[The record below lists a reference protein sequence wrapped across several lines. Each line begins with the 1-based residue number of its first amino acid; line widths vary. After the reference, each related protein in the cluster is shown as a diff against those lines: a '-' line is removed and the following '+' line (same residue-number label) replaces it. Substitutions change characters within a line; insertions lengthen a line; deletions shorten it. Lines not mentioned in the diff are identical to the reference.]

1 MLSPTHFIPHFYPQ
15 APTKTMAAS
24 DEVAVNSIT
33 DTTGDDGATA
43 EIPFIPASLRQTVKP
58 EVVDDAI
65 VVVGQ
70 RQKKRKRNKKAG
82 VGGDDSSETPSTLAG
97 HTKVEPEDIVPFDFA
112 SVPNILDDAPSERGE
127 LGDERPGKR
136 LRSKK
141 GMGMFF
147 RF

>member
-1 MLSPTHFIPHFYPQ
+1 
-15 APTKTMAAS
+15 MAAP

-43 EIPFIPASLRQTVKP
+43 EIPFVPAPLRQTVKA
-58 EVVDDAI
+58 EAVDDTI

-70 RQKKRKRNKKAG
+70 RQKKRKRNKKVG
-82 VGGDDSSETPSTLAG
+82 VGGDDSSETPSTPAG
-97 HTKVEPEDIVPFDFA
+97 HTKVEPEEIVPFDFA
-112 SVPNILDDAPSERGE
+112 SVPNILDDAPSERSE

-141 GMGMFF
+141 GMGKFF
-147 RF
+147 RL